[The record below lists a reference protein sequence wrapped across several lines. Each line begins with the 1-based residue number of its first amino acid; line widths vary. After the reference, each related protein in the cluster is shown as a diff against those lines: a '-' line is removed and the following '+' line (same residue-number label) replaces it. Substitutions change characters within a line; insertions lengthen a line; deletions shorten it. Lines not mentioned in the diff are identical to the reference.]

1 MPWATLSM
9 SSSRIPSQRERD
21 EKIKA
26 SDAVWFDPEWLSQL
40 RRRWLDSFQTINQVL
55 SRLFSY
61 CLYVMFRRDR
71 EIRRR
76 DLYRDESFMLSS
88 KRPISLLSLSR
99 YVCVHLSL
107 SLSVD
112 SDAIEL
118 NFNDNVLVRLTE
130 TMTTIGIGDRR
141 MSANAFS
148 HYLRRDPFFWLL

>member
-1 MPWATLSM
+1 M

-21 EKIKA
+21 AKIKA
-26 SDAVWFDPEWLSQL
+26 SDVWDVDWFDPEWLSQL

-88 KRPISLLSLSR
+88 KRPISPLSICLYTSIS
-99 YVCVHLSL
+99 LSL

-130 TMTTIGIGDRR
+130 TMTIGIGDRR